1 MPFCCVCCELKC
13 RTTISTGNARA
24 TARGKATERGCPT
37 HMAIITS
44 IQADHATQDLFNP
57 ILNVIKPLS
66 SRQPRR
72 NCKHDIGVLGVAT
85 QSQPLLFLAFLV
97 ADVGC
102 TGNQP
107 QLSHKSSLSCFIDGT
122 VFLEK
127 NASESHT
134 WGVLSK
140 LAASAPAHRACLA
153 HATGATDL
161 QFN

>member
-1 MPFCCVCCELKC
+1 MQDDYIHGKRPHHTWPERKQQ
-13 RTTISTGNARA
+13 
-24 TARGKATERGCPT
+24 RGGGGVPPG
-37 HMAIITS
+37 HHYS
-44 IQADHATQDLFNP
+44 IKKSDHATQDLFNP